1 MRITSGNYAY
11 YLDGKDT
18 SITESWTIDKD
29 DQGKIVVHAIRDAQV
44 FQSRIEVSATKQSGL
59 ITSFQVTWENGGDG
73 MVKHVHTNYQ
83 ISQDVVNV
91 SRAVNGN
98 KKSHTFNYPT
108 PPIISPLMRV
118 FMGDTIV
125 KLSKQDDGATVLIPN
140 ITNPMNTGTL
150 LLPKI
155 EQRQA
160 KMLHTEELEL
170 VGRSISA
177 DCYSY
182 TGELYD
188 ENARFWLDEH
198 HTLVRYTWGK
208 WDVFLDQYQRM
219 T

>member
-1 MRITSGNYAY
+1 MRIASGNYAY
-11 YLDGKDT
+11 YLDGEDT

-29 DQGKIVVHAIRDAQV
+29 ADGKIIVHAIRDAQV
-44 FQSRIEVSATKQSGL
+44 FQSRIEVSAIKQSGL

-73 MVKHVHTNYQ
+73 MVRHVHTDYQ
-83 ISQDVVNV
+83 ISQDIVNV

-98 KKSHTFNYPT
+98 KKSYTFNYPIM
-108 PPIISPLMRV
+108 PIISPLMRV
-118 FMGDTIV
+118 FMGDAIV
-125 KLSKQDDGATVLIPN
+125 KLSKQAEGATVLIPN
-140 ITNPMNTGTL
+140 ITDPTNAGTL

-160 KMLHTEELEL
+160 KMLHAEELEL
-170 VGRSISA
+170 AGQSISG

-198 HTLVRYTWGK
+198 FTLLRYTWGQ
-208 WDVFLDQYQRM
+208 WDVFLDRYERM